1 MNEEN
6 LIEALNKET
15 NRVSAVV
22 KGEDGLYCFLTGVKL
37 NNNWVEVTLQV
48 ELAMIGVLY
57 SEIFNQNSGSLLLE
71 INLYITVY

>member
-6 LIEALNKET
+6 LIEALNKQT

-22 KGEDGLYCFLTGVKL
+22 KGEDGLYCFLTGEKL

-48 ELAMIGVLY
+48 ELAMLGVLY
-57 SEIFNQNSGSLLLE
+57 SEIFNQNSGILLLE
-71 INLYITVY
+71 INLYIKV

>member
-15 NRVSAVV
+15 NRISSVV
-22 KGEDGLYCFLTGVKL
+22 KGDDGLYSYLTGEKL
-37 NNNWVEVTLQV
+37 NNNWVEINLQV

-57 SEIFNQNSGSLLLE
+57 SKIFN
-71 INLYITVY
+71 

>member
-6 LIEALNKET
+6 LIEALNKQT

-22 KGEDGLYCFLTGVKL
+22 KGEDGLYCFLTGEKL

-48 ELAMIGVLY
+48 ELAMLGVLY
-57 SEIFNQNSGSLLLE
+57 SEIFNQNSGILLLE
-71 INLYITVY
+71 INLYIVV